1 MWLSTVYVSD
11 VGSVNLMD
19 QFLRCLVKVTVAK
32 FGSCCILSCVQI
44 FHVGLYAG
52 IDALVVNSARNI

>member
-32 FGSCCILSCVQI
+32 LGSCCIVSFVEI
-44 FHVGLYAG
+44 FHVGLHAG
-52 IDALVVNSARNI
+52 IDALVVDGAGNI